1 MANTTPAQINTGRV
15 NTFYGLDAAEAN
27 PQIAGPQM
35 ITLLLEKFGCSD
47 GNPTITATYTQLT
60 DSQGV
65 NINFTGS
72 IGGGV
77 TLEWFNATLV
87 DNEGNEW
94 VLADDAM
101 VTTGTVLIG
110 SATLPEFNLD
120 EEVYLQIAGKVT
132 GDCGCQFS
140 EQFKITIGVA

>member
-1 MANTTPAQINTGRV
+1 M
-15 NTFYGLDAAEAN
+15 
-27 PQIAGPQM
+27 
-35 ITLLLEKFGCSD
+35 
-47 GNPTITATYTQLT
+47 
-60 DSQGV
+60 

-101 VTTGTVLIG
+101 LTTGTVLIG
-110 SATLPEFNLD
+110 SAALPEFNLD
-120 EEVYLQIAGKVT
+120 DEVYLQIAGKVT

-140 EQFKITIGVA
+140 EQFKILIEVAG